1 MKTIINLALVGIVLL
16 AGCNKSGVAPAAT
29 NSKANMSLN
38 TKTNLS
44 STNGSA
50 GIINIYYDGQLFMMN
65 LKPFTDQP
73 ASSLLAN
80 NKSINIL
87 YESDG
92 FVTVTNAI
100 QGGGPGY
107 NALWQ
112 EVDIQFNP
120 GFPAHQ
126 FLSDNDIIP
135 ASQGPNPEITLVPT
149 NEIYRCA
156 ILQHTKPQ

>member
-1 MKTIINLALVGIVLL
+1 MKTIFYLALVGIILL
-16 AGCNKSGVAPAAT
+16 AGCNKSGVAPSA
-29 NSKANMSLN
+29 
-38 TKTNLS
+38 TKTNMNLNSTKTLS

-73 ASSLLAN
+73 ASVILAN

-92 FVTVTNAI
+92 FITVTNAI

-112 EVDIQFNP
+112 EVDIVFNP
-120 GFPAHQ
+120 GFTPHQ

-135 ASQGPNPEITLVPT
+135 ASQGNNPEITLVPT
-149 NEIYRCA
+149 TEIYRCD

>member
-1 MKTIINLALVGIVLL
+1 MKTIFNLALVGIILL
-16 AGCNKSGVAPAAT
+16 AGCNKSGVAPTAT
-29 NSKANMSLN
+29 NSKANMNLN
-38 TKTNLS
+38 TTTALS

-50 GIINIYYDGQLFMMN
+50 GIINIYYDAQLFMMN

-73 ASSLLAN
+73 ASSLLAH

-100 QGGGPGY
+100 QGDGY
-107 NALWQ
+107 NVLWQ
-112 EVDIQFNP
+112 EVDIVFNGTNTP
-120 GFPAHQ
+120 HQ
-126 FLSDNDIIP
+126 FFRDDDIVAA
-135 ASQGPNPEITLVPT
+135 ASGTNPEITLVPT